1 VRERLGS
8 AVKGLTFRR
17 GVMSFQ
23 VLSPQHYRLF
33 MEKNFGPAAK
43 LLAMLDVSDPSKA
56 TALRRE
62 MEELAAEYF
71 DDNRV
76 VQDYMLTRAV
86 KV

>member
-1 VRERLGS
+1 
-8 AVKGLTFRR
+8 
-17 GVMSFQ
+17 
-23 VLSPQHYRLF
+23 
-33 MEKNFGPAAK
+33 
-43 LLAMLDVSDPSKA
+43 
-56 TALRRE
+56 